1 MYSFKYSN
9 AVEKLQ
15 LHLLIDDSTEAK
27 GCCRAK
33 LPTELNLY
41 YDGLMLPRRKSKHM
55 KLVVKI
61 PVQLIFFGLCAASF
75 SANAQDFSPQLTE
88 YGQPDFRGVWN
99 FSNKTPLERPERFG
113 DQEFLTDEEL
123 DNTLKSRVARVAAT
137 AAREAATSERIMNT
151 ENARSVEAVNNF
163 WFESDSLGEN
173 GRTSLVIYPRNGRF
187 PDVVPGTLIQRS
199 DANGVTVIPGDR
211 PVRFTHGGI
220 SSDGPEDR
228 GLSERCMVF
237 NSGPPMFSGPYN
249 NNLQIFQN
257 RDHVVILTEMGFDA
271 RIVPLE
277 KTEHVDSAITLW
289 SGDSRGYFEG
299 STLVVESRNFTDS
312 IASIGMRQ
320 VAYGSAKSRLLIE
333 RFTPTADGSLDYEVT
348 IIDPDTFQD
357 RIVILMPMTQV
368 DQQLFEYACHAGNY
382 ALRNILRGAR
392 SIGI

>member
-1 MYSFKYSN
+1 
-9 AVEKLQ
+9 
-15 LHLLIDDSTEAK
+15 
-27 GCCRAK
+27 
-33 LPTELNLY
+33 
-41 YDGLMLPRRKSKHM
+41 M
-55 KLVVKI
+55 KLIVKLSI
-61 PVQLIFFGLCAASF
+61 QLLLCCLYAASL
-75 SANAQDFSPQLTE
+75 SVNAQSFSPQLTE
-88 YGQPDFRGVWN
+88 YDHPDLRGVWN

-123 DNTLKSRVARVAAT
+123 ASILRSRVERVAAT
-137 AAREAATSERIMNT
+137 TAREATTSERILT
-151 ENARSVEAVNNF
+151 TQNARSVEAVNNF
-163 WFESDSLGEN
+163 WFESDALGEN
-173 GRTSLVIYPRNGRF
+173 GRTSLVTYPRNGRF

-277 KTEHVDSAITLW
+277 KAGHVDAAITLW

-299 STLVVESRNFTDS
+299 NTLVVESRNFTDS

-320 VAYGSAKSRLLIE
+320 VAYGTAKNRLLIE
-333 RFTPTADGSLDYEVT
+333 RFTPTAEGSLDYEIT

-357 RIVILMPMTQV
+357 QIVILMPMTRT
-368 DQQLFEYACHAGNY
+368 DERLFEYACHAGNY

-392 SIGI
+392 SEGI

>member
-1 MYSFKYSN
+1 MQS
-9 AVEKLQ
+9 
-15 LHLLIDDSTEAK
+15 
-27 GCCRAK
+27 R
-33 LPTELNLY
+33 
-41 YDGLMLPRRKSKHM
+41 
-55 KLVVKI
+55 
-61 PVQLIFFGLCAASF
+61 
-75 SANAQDFSPQLTE
+75 
-88 YGQPDFRGVWN
+88 
-99 FSNKTPLERPERFG
+99 
-113 DQEFLTDEEL
+113 DE
-123 DNTLKSRVARVAAT
+123 RVAAA
-137 AAREAATSERIMNT
+137 AARETATSERILNT

-163 WFESDSLGEN
+163 WFESDALGEN
-173 GRTSLVIYPRNGRF
+173 GRTSLVVYPRNGRF
-187 PDVVPGTLIQRS
+187 PDGVPGTRVQRS

-211 PVRFTHGGI
+211 PVRYTHGGI
-220 SSDGPEDR
+220 NSDGPEDR
-228 GLSERCMVF
+228 GLSERCIVF

-299 STLVVESRNFTDS
+299 RTLVVETRNFTDS

-320 VAYGSAKSRLLIE
+320 VAYGSAKNRLLIE
-333 RFTPTADGSLDYEVT
+333 RFTPTAEGSLDYEIT

-357 RIVILMPMTQV
+357 RIIILMPMTLV

-392 SIGI
+392 SVGI